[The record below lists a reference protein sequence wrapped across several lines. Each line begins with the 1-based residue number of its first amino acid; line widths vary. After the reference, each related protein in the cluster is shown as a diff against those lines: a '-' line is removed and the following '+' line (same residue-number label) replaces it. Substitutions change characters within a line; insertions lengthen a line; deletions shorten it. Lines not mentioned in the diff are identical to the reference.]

1 MYFELIGYIAAIL
14 TTSAFV
20 PQAYKIWK
28 TKTAEGVSL
37 TMYFVMFTGVTLW
50 GIYGFFLKSYPMII
64 SNVITAS
71 LLIMIIYFKFKHK

>member
-37 TMYFVMFTGVTLW
+37 TMYFVMFTGVALW